1 MTRESRKILLES
13 YKKSMLV
20 HLLAQA
26 DKLNV
31 LLTRIHSS
39 MDGSGRGKKVLTLF
53 RSTTFSRSTTW
64 GEQVLEG
71 KNTPAHNP
79 HGVSKPA

>member
-31 LLTRIHSS
+31 LLTRIHSN
-39 MDGSGRGKKVLTLF
+39 MDGSGRGKNVCSLF
-53 RSTTFSRSTTW
+53 RSTTFSRSH
-64 GEQVLEG
+64 E
-71 KNTPAHNP
+71 
-79 HGVSKPA
+79 KPLQKHAVHPTA

>member
-31 LLTRIHSS
+31 LLTRIHSN
-39 MDGSGRGKKVLTLF
+39 MDGSGRGKNMCSLF
-53 RSTTFSRSTTW
+53 RSTTGTFSRSTTW
-64 GEQVLEG
+64 GEQVV
-71 KNTPAHNP
+71 A
-79 HGVSKPA
+79 

>member
-1 MTRESRKILLES
+1 
-13 YKKSMLV
+13 MLV

-31 LLTRIHSS
+31 LLTRIHSN
-39 MDGSGRGKKVLTLF
+39 MDGSGRGKNVCSLF

-64 GEQVLEG
+64 GEQVLKYSSTRVLKYNCTGGLG
-71 KNTPAHNP
+71 KAEIE
-79 HGVSKPA
+79 VL